1 MSKHPFAIMLRAGKV
16 LLACAELEDTVD
28 FDVDR
33 FEAEQNGSG
42 HCAHIDLSEID
53 TPDEPWT
60 MVRTFLAASGP
71 RLLELIRSE
80 RVGDATID
88 VAYNFDRQYALI
100 SRQIPS
106 DVVKLAGE
114 AGIAIDVTIY
124 IGSDD

>member
-88 VAYNFDRQYALI
+88 VAYNFDRKYAMI
-100 SRQIPS
+100 SRRIPA
-106 DVVKLAGE
+106 DVAKLAGE
-114 AGIAIDVTIY
+114 AGIDIEVSVYKSFDE
-124 IGSDD
+124 